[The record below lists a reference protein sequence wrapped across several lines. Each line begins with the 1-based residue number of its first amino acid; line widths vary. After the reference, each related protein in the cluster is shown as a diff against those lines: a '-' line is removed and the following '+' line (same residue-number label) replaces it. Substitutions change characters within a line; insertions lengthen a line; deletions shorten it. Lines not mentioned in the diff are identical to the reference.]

1 MVYELFT
8 VGAPFEHFDS
18 HPNNPNVPPPQN
30 AVTYISEVTIPP
42 GSGGGGSAGGVAGVA
57 GGVTGVMATTQ
68 NMPPGSGGFG
78 TGVGTGAGTGVGGG
92 GMATSESG
100 VGNEMLNMVMLML
113 DDGIPN
119 NAQKEQ
125 CMAKL
130 QEAVETG
137 PPDFL
142 MNFMTKFPNPA
153 ELQSFLEQSSVNT
166 MLGPCVSVLV
176 EASRNLKEKTN
187 VTTAVPIDPM
197 PTETFHNYEGFANH
211 ADSEDYDAEDAED
224 GEDGEGEDGADPE
237 QNIVE
242 DEDEESSSNNN
253 SDGGI
258 FDFFSKEKFTNQE
271 EESDFF
277 TTGNNNVLK
286 MDLLLRSVLYAC
298 LFYLLAHPETL
309 ASVSKNIPGVKK
321 ANSLLVMMGVF
332 FLVYYIL
339 NLFI

>member
-1 MVYELFT
+1 MN
-8 VGAPFEHFDS
+8 PMN
-18 HPNNPNVPPPQN
+18 PNNPMNPMNPTADP
-30 AVTYISEVTIPP
+30 ALVTIPP
-42 GSGGGGSAGGVAGVA
+42 NPPNNMDAAVVANGIMA
-57 GGVTGVMATTQ
+57 RTGGVTGVMATTQ

-78 TGVGTGAGTGVGGG
+78 TGAGTGVGGG

-100 VGNEMLNMVMLML
+100 GGNEMPNMVEGSEMLNMVMLML

-142 MNFMTKFPNPA
+142 MNFMTKFPKPA
-153 ELQSFLEQSSVNT
+153 ELQAFLEQSSVNT

-211 ADSEDYDAEDAED
+211 ADSEDYYGEDAED

>member
-8 VGAPFEHFDS
+8 VGAPFEHFEN
-18 HPNNPNVPPPQN
+18 HVPTVPNVPTAKP
-30 AVTYISEVTIPP
+30 AETYSSVVTIPA
-42 GSGGGGSAGGVAGVA
+42 GSGGRGSSGGGVMV
-57 GGVTGVMATTQ
+57 TTQ

-78 TGVGTGAGTGVGGG
+78 TGTGVGGG
-92 GMATSESG
+92 VMATTEAG
-100 VGNEMLNMVMLML
+100 GANEMLDMIMGIL
-113 DDGIPN
+113 DESLPD
-119 NAQKEQ
+119 NAQKDQ
-125 CMAKL
+125 CMSKF
-130 QEAVETG
+130 QEAVQSA

-142 MNFMTKFPNPA
+142 NNFMMAFPKA
-153 ELQSFLEQSSVNT
+153 DSELSTLLNEPPVDSI
-166 MLGPCVSVLV
+166 LGPCILAI
-176 EASRNLKEKTN
+176 ENAARNYKEKTMATLP
-187 VTTAVPIDPM
+187 VTTNSQPPDGF
-197 PTETFHNYEGFANH
+197 TNYEGFANH

-224 GEDGEGEDGADPE
+224 GEDGEDAEDGADPE

-242 DEDEESSSNNN
+242 DEDEESNNNNN

-271 EESDFF
+271 EDSDFF
-277 TTGNNNVLK
+277 TTGNNHVLK